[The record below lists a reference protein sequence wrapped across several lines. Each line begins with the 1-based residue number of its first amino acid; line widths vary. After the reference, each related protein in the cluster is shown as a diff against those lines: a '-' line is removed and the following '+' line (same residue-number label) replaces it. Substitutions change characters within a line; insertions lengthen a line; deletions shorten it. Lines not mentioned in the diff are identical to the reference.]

1 MKSGL
6 KEYPLLVWAAR
17 DILRRPGRGLLVSVC
32 LASVSFLIAVALLF
46 SQAMET
52 TWNQLMV
59 QAPDLIVRRID
70 AGGWAPMPAEKAVA
84 AAASVPGALTP
95 TPRLWGVATGPRGPV
110 TVVASSGVIPET
122 ILQGL
127 TPPVSGQAVVGRG
140 VVETLQ
146 DGRLILVG
154 QERLQLT
161 IIGTFPAQTGLATHD
176 LVWMAPNDA
185 RRLLGLLPGQ
195 ASDLA
200 VSLFHEEEEPAIQA
214 DLADAFPWPVH
225 ITGRS
230 DGVLRHHQRAMHMGG
245 ISVVACVPAILALV
259 WIVAGTAAT
268 GSSRQAHWGLLKS
281 LGWTTGDLLRLQ
293 IFQAALLGTPALAAG
308 LASAYSVVFYPPAA
322 GIAAWWLTGGQ
333 HLPALVL
340 SRSGALIALLE
351 ISALVIIPYLAAVF
365 LATVKQVANE
375 PWHLLMA
382 DPWN

>member
-17 DILRRPGRGLLVSVC
+17 DILRRPGRGLLVSAC

-59 QAPDLIVRRID
+59 QAPDLIVRRIN
-70 AGGWAPMPAEKAVA
+70 AGGWAPMPAETAVA

-110 TVVASSGVIPET
+110 TVVASPGVIPET

-161 IIGTFPAQTGLATHD
+161 IVGTFPAQTCLATHD

-185 RRLLGLLPGQ
+185 RRLLGLLPGE

-230 DGVLRHHQRAMHMGG
+230 DGVLRHHQRAVHRGG

-281 LGWTTGDLLRLQ
+281 LGWTTGDLVRLQ

>member
-17 DILRRPGRGLLVSVC
+17 DILRSPGRGLLVSAC

-52 TWNQLMV
+52 TWNQLMA

-70 AGGWAPMPAEKAVA
+70 AGGWAPMPAEAAVA
-84 AAASVPGALTP
+84 AATSVPGALAP

-110 TVVASSGVIPET
+110 TVVASPGVVPET
-122 ILQGL
+122 TLQGL
-127 TPPVSGQAVVGRG
+127 TPPVSGQAVAGRG
-140 VVETLQ
+140 VTKAPQ
-146 DGRLILVG
+146 DGRLIIVG

-176 LVWMAPNDA
+176 LVWMAPADA
-185 RRLLGLLPGQ
+185 RRLLGLSPGQ

-200 VSLFHEEEEPAIQA
+200 VSLFHEEEEAAIQA
-214 DLADAFPWPVH
+214 DLADVFPWPVR

-230 DGVLRHHQRAMHMGG
+230 DGVLRHHQRAVHMGG
-245 ISVVACVPAILALV
+245 IAVVACVPAILALV
-259 WIVAGTAAT
+259 WIVAGTALT

-281 LGWTTGDLLRLQ
+281 LGWTTGDLVRLQ
-293 IFQAALLGTPALAAG
+293 IFQAALLGTPALTAG
-308 LASAYSVVFYPPAA
+308 LASAYSVVFYPSAA

-340 SRSGALIALLE
+340 SRSGALITLLE

>member
-17 DILRRPGRGLLVSVC
+17 DILRSPGRGLLVSAC

-52 TWNQLMV
+52 TWNQLMAR
-59 QAPDLIVRRID
+59 APDLIVRRID
-70 AGGWAPMPAEKAVA
+70 AGGWAPMPAEAAVA
-84 AAASVPGALTP
+84 AATSVPGALAP

-110 TVVASSGVIPET
+110 TVVASPGVVPET
-122 ILQGL
+122 TLQGL
-127 TPPVSGQAVVGRG
+127 TPPVSGQAVAGRG
-140 VVETLQ
+140 VTKAPQ
-146 DGRLILVG
+146 DGRLIIVG

-176 LVWMAPNDA
+176 LVWMAPADA
-185 RRLLGLLPGQ
+185 RRLLGLSPGQ

-200 VSLFHEEEEPAIQA
+200 VSLFHEEEEAAIQA
-214 DLADAFPWPVH
+214 DLADVFPWPVR

-230 DGVLRHHQRAMHMGG
+230 DGVLRHHQRAVHMGG
-245 ISVVACVPAILALV
+245 IAVVACVPAILALV
-259 WIVAGTAAT
+259 WIVAGTALT

-281 LGWTTGDLLRLQ
+281 LGWTTGDLVRLQ

-333 HLPALVL
+333 HLPAMVL
-340 SRSGALIALLE
+340 SRSGALITLLE

>member
-1 MKSGL
+1 MKLGL
-6 KEYPLLVWAAR
+6 KGYPLLVWAAR
-17 DILRRPGRGLLVSVC
+17 DILRRPGRGILGSAC

-52 TWNQLMV
+52 TWNQLMAR
-59 QAPDLIVRRID
+59 APDLIVRRID
-70 AGGWAPMPAEKAVA
+70 AGGWAPMPADAAVA

-95 TPRLWGVATGPRGPV
+95 TPRLWGVASGPRGPV
-110 TVVASSGVIPET
+110 TVVASPGVLPET
-122 ILQGL
+122 TLQGL

-140 VVETLQ
+140 VAESPQ
-146 DGRLILVG
+146 NGRLILVG
-154 QERLQLT
+154 QERLPLT
-161 IIGTFPAQTGLATHD
+161 IIGTFPAETGLATHD
-176 LVWMAPNDA
+176 LVWMTPADA

-200 VSLFHEEEEPAIQA
+200 VSLFHDGEEAAIQA
-214 DLADAFPWPVH
+214 DLADAFPWPVR

-230 DGVLRHHQRAMHMGG
+230 KSILRNHQRAVHTGG
-245 ISVVACVPAILALV
+245 IAVVACLPAILALV

-268 GSSRQAHWGLLKS
+268 GSARQAHWGLLKS
-281 LGWTTGDLLRLQ
+281 LGWTNGDLVRLQ
-293 IFQAALLGTPALAAG
+293 IYQAALLGMPALAAG
-308 LASAYSVVFYPPAA
+308 LASAHAVVFYPPAA

-340 SRSGALIALLE
+340 NRSGALITLLE
-351 ISALVIIPYLAAVF
+351 IAALVIIPYLAAVF
-365 LATVKQVANE
+365 LSTVKQVANE